1 MNYIQ
6 SKVVNWGFK
15 LLTLVVLVGTL
26 FSVANGQVEIQ
37 RLKIEREA
45 AREKARQE
53 AKAKNLPVPSI
64 IDVDLIRPTL
74 TVSKFVGTSENIG
87 IKDDRITMGIQQL
100 LQEQFQES
108 DYILTDES
116 DANFTVSAEI
126 VYIGRPNEAFSI
138 VGIFNRRKTKTQVRL
153 NVLLKDN
160 ITGKVITSRG
170 MGEIDTKISAT
181 GLQIEEDGV
190 PFSNSELGGAL
201 RKAIDDATKQLNA
214 WFPNVLK
221 DYASKELSK

>member
-100 LQEQFQES
+100 LQEAFQES

-201 RKAIDDATKQLNA
+201 RKAIDDATKQL
-214 WFPNVLK
+214 K
-221 DYASKELSK
+221 

>member
-1 MNYIQ
+1 MNYI
-6 SKVVNWGFK
+6 KTKMMNWGFK
-15 LLTLVVLVGTL
+15 LITLSVLVLTMC
-26 FSVANGQVEIQ
+26 SVANGQVEIQ
-37 RLKIEREA
+37 RMKNEA
-45 AREKARQE
+45 QARKEKAREE
-53 AKAKNLPVPSI
+53 AKTQNLPVPAI

-138 VGIFNRRKTKTQVRL
+138 VGIFNRRKTRTQVRL
-153 NVLLKDN
+153 NVLLKEN
-160 ITGKVITSRG
+160 ATGKVISSRG

-201 RKAIDDATKQLNA
+201 RKAIDEASKQL
-214 WFPNVLK
+214 K
-221 DYASKELSK
+221 

>member
-1 MNYIQ
+1 MNYLKTNVI
-6 SKVVNWGFK
+6 KWGFK
-15 LLTLVVLVGTL
+15 LVTLVVLTL
-26 FSVANGQVEIQ
+26 MLSSVVSAQGEIQ
-37 RLKIEREA
+37 RMRLEREA
-45 AREKARQE
+45 AKEKAREE
-53 AKAKNLPVPSI
+53 AKAQNLPVPAI
-64 IDVDLIRPTL
+64 VDVDLIRPTL
-74 TVSKFVGTSENIG
+74 TVSKFVGTSENVG

-100 LQEQFQES
+100 LQEAFQES

-138 VGIFNRRKTKTQVRL
+138 IGLFNRRKTRTQVRL

-160 ITGKVITSRG
+160 ITGKVTTSKG

-201 RKAIDDATKQLNA
+201 RKAIDDATRSLI
-214 WFPNVLK
+214 
-221 DYASKELSK
+221 

>member
-45 AREKARQE
+45 AKEKARQE

-108 DYILTDES
+108 VYILTDES

-201 RKAIDDATKQLNA
+201 RKAIDDATKQL
-214 WFPNVLK
+214 K
-221 DYASKELSK
+221 

>member
-1 MNYIQ
+1 MIYAKNKLQDIIL
-6 SKVVNWGFK
+6 NWGLK
-15 LLTLVVLVGTL
+15 LGIIGVLAITMC
-26 FSVANGQVEIQ
+26 SVANGQVEIQ
-37 RLKIEREA
+37 RMKNEAKER
-45 AREKARQE
+45 REQARQE
-53 AKAKNLPVPSI
+53 AKAQNLPVPAI
-64 IDVDLIRPTL
+64 IDADLIRPTL
-74 TVSKFVGTSENIG
+74 TVSKFVGTSENVG

-100 LQEQFQES
+100 LQEAFQES

-153 NVLLKDN
+153 NVLLKEN
-160 ITGKVITSRG
+160 ATGKVISSRG

-181 GLQIEEDGV
+181 GLQIEEEGV

-201 RKAIDDATKQLNA
+201 RKAIDDATES
-214 WFPNVLK
+214 LK
-221 DYASKELSK
+221 